1 MICIDVVVTVRV
13 TFEISPTVIMSSIP
27 EPPAGHTRP
36 IVFFDVAIGDTKLPR
51 IKMELFDDIVP
62 KCVVI
67 WGTTARIDADCARRT
82 AENFRQLCTG
92 EMR

>member
-1 MICIDVVVTVRV
+1 M
-13 TFEISPTVIMSSIP
+13 SIP

-62 KCVVI
+62 K
-67 WGTTARIDADCARRT
+67 
-82 AENFRQLCTG
+82 
-92 EMR
+92 